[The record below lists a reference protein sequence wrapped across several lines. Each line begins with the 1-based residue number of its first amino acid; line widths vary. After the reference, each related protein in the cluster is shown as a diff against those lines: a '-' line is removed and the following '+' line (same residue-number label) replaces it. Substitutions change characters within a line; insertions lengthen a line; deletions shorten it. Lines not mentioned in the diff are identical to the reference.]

1 MDSSAPERSAPSAD
15 ASPSLWK
22 HLARF
27 WRDRPGEAKVLLGMS
42 AAFLQLEKV
51 TDVNAIID
59 AGIMRTPALAVDDD
73 ILIEGKVPS
82 SDELQQL
89 LG

>member
-1 MDSSAPERSAPSAD
+1 MDSSAPEQSAPSAD

-42 AAFLQLEKV
+42 AAFC
-51 TDVNAIID
+51 
-59 AGIMRTPALAVDDD
+59 
-73 ILIEGKVPS
+73 
-82 SDELQQL
+82 
-89 LG
+89 